1 MSGATPRAFVV
12 GHPIAHSRSPLIHGH
27 WLAEHGIPGSYERL
41 DVRPAAFPDFVRGL
55 PDSGFR
61 GGNVTIPHKET
72 AFALVDTLTPRA
84 RAIGAVNTLV
94 VAPDGRIRGD
104 NTDAPGFCAHLDQT
118 LGAAWPDRAGGTALV
133 LGAGG
138 AAGAAFPGVLGDGGG
153 VDRARL
159 RAAVLDAPD
168 RMAALEA
175 IVHPLV
181 RAASADFLARHAAAP
196 LVVLDI
202 PLLYETGG
210 EGRCDAVAVVSAPPE
225 IQRARVL
232 ARPGMTEAA
241 FAAILAKQ
249 MPDAEKRARADF
261 VIDTGRGFPA
271 AEAEVARLV
280 ARLTAHRAPPHRGDG

>member
-1 MSGATPRAFVV
+1 MTPKAGSGPVILGLTGSIGMGKSATARMF
-12 GHPIAHSRSPLIHGH
+12 
-27 WLAEHGIPGSYERL
+27 AERGVPVH
-41 DVRPAAFPDFVRGL
+41 DADAAV
-55 PDSGFR
+55 
-61 GGNVTIPHKET
+61 H
-72 AFALVDTLTPRA
+72 ALYGP
-84 RAIGAVNTLV
+84 
-94 VAPDGRIRGD
+94 
-104 NTDAPGFCAHLDQT
+104 
-118 LGAAWPDRAGGTALV
+118 
-133 LGAGG
+133 GG
-138 AAGAAFPGVLGDGGG
+138 AAAAIGAAFPGVLGGDGG

-181 RAASADFLARHAAAP
+181 RAASTDFLARHAAAP
-196 LVVLDI
+196 LVVLDV

-225 IQRARVL
+225 IQRDRVL

-261 VIDTGRGFPA
+261 VIDTGRGFAA
-271 AEAEVARLV
+271 AEAAVARIV
-280 ARLTAHRAPPHRGDG
+280 ERLTAHRAPPHRAPPHRGDG

>member
-1 MSGATPRAFVV
+1 MTPKAGSGPVILGLTGSIGMGKSATARMFADRGVPVHDA
-12 GHPIAHSRSPLIHGH
+12 
-27 WLAEHGIPGSYERL
+27 
-41 DVRPAAFPDFVRGL
+41 DAAV
-55 PDSGFR
+55 
-61 GGNVTIPHKET
+61 H
-72 AFALVDTLTPRA
+72 ALYGP
-84 RAIGAVNTLV
+84 
-94 VAPDGRIRGD
+94 
-104 NTDAPGFCAHLDQT
+104 
-118 LGAAWPDRAGGTALV
+118 
-133 LGAGG
+133 GG
-138 AAGAAFPGVLGDGGG
+138 AAAAAIGAAFPGVLDGDGG
-153 VDRARL
+153 VDRTRL

-181 RAASADFLARHAAAP
+181 RATSTDFLARHAAAP

-210 EGRCDAVAVVSAPPE
+210 AGRCDAVVVVSAPPE

-261 VIDTGRGFPA
+261 VIDTSRGFPA
-271 AEAEVARLV
+271 AEAEVARIV
-280 ARLTAHRAPPHRGDG
+280 ERLTAHRAEPHHGTG